1 MVAKSYQVG
10 LGLTFMAFI
19 IGPSIAILNQ
29 EVNPWSVRQR

>member
-1 MVAKSYQVG
+1 MVANSYKVG